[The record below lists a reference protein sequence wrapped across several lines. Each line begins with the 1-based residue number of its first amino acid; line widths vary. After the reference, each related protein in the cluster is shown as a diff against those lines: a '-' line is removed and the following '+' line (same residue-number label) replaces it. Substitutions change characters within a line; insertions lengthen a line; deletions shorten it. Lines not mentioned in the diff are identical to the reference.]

1 MVGAGCPP
9 GALLTGALLA
19 VVVVAGALA
28 QGPYTPTQEHKIDGE
43 V

>member
-1 MVGAGCPP
+1 MGAGCPP
-9 GALLTGALLA
+9 GALVTGALVAL
-19 VVVVAGALA
+19 VVAGALA